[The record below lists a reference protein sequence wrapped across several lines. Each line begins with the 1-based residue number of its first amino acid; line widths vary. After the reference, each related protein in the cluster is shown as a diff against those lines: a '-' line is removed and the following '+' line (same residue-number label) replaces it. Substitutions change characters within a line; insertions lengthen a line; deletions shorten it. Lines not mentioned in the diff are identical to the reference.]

1 MSGDGGGSWHRA
13 APFPSTG
20 LIAGDPV
27 TPTTLYLQVSQL
39 NDRLRFGPEEAVE
52 LIADDPLLV
61 HLEQRHAAAGGKIS

>member
-1 MSGDGGGSWHRA
+1 VPA
-13 APFPSTG
+13 AAAV
-20 LIAGDPV
+20 LA
-27 TPTTLYLQVSQL
+27 LRKAELKLQVSQL